1 MLVDINILFEMLDI
15 NNDISIQQKGIE
27 EGKKVKYLSVF
38 MQPIESKNVWENCA
52 KIIVSKSDEELDKY
66 MFFLMEWLQ
75 DENWSGFDIILNRLK
90 KMPESMIVD
99 DYSYF
104 IKKAVKE
111 DIDWLERLSYL
122 SENKKLYQMLPDDC
136 KVILDQ
142 YKIE

>member
-66 MFFLMEWLQ
+66 MFFLMEWL
-75 DENWSGFDIILNRLK
+75 IL
-90 KMPESMIVD
+90 
-99 DYSYF
+99 F
-104 IKKAVKE
+104 
-111 DIDWLERLSYL
+111 
-122 SENKKLYQMLPDDC
+122 
-136 KVILDQ
+136 
-142 YKIE
+142 

>member
-1 MLVDINILFEMLDI
+1 
-15 NNDISIQQKGIE
+15 
-27 EGKKVKYLSVF
+27 
-38 MQPIESKNVWENCA
+38 
-52 KIIVSKSDEELDKY
+52 
-66 MFFLMEWLQ
+66 
-75 DENWSGFDIILNRLK
+75 
-90 KMPESMIVD
+90 MPESMIVD